1 MGKVRRLRQ
10 KYHASLSSNKNDD
23 DKNNDDGDAITTL
36 PREIPKLVPTFTG
49 APTAGS
55 VGNSGNIFA
64 GLEIKL
70 DDVVRPPTT
79 NVTTHKTDEVDVM
92 STVSESRR
100 NRTGSKRERMK
111 KRHDEFMQK
120 IDAIRVGK
128 QAEKDRRKREKTAI
142 VGDVHPMRNALPSLE
157 ELMTSSR
164 AKTDNQKL
172 KKSKGNLKQEDVQKD
187 FLSDVQMF
195 VAVTQDP
202 VFNKDPFAALRQAT
216 ENRLKYEDS

>member
-23 DKNNDDGDAITTL
+23 KNNDDGDTITTL
-36 PREIPKLVPTFTG
+36 PRDIPKLVPTFTG
-49 APTAGS
+49 APTGS
-55 VGNSGNIFA
+55 VGNSGNMFA

-70 DDVVRPPTT
+70 DDVVRSPTT
-79 NVTTHKTDEVDVM
+79 TTHKTDEVDVM

-100 NRTGSKRERMK
+100 DRTGSKRERMK
-111 KRHDEFMQK
+111 KRRDEFMQK
-120 IDAIRVGK
+120 IDAIRAGK
-128 QAEKDRRKREKTAI
+128 QAEKDRRKREKTVI
-142 VGDVHPMRNALPSLE
+142 VGDVHPMMNALPSLE

-172 KKSKGNLKQEDVQKD
+172 KKSKGNLKQEDAQKN
-187 FLSDVQMF
+187 FLSDVKMF

-202 VFNKDPFAALRQAT
+202 VFNKDPFASLRQAT